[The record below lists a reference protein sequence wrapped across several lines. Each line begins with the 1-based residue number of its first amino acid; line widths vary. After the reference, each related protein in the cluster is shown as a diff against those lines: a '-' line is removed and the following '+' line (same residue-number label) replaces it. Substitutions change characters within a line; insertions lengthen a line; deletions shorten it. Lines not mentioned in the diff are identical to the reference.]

1 MARMKRIELKFR
13 NEEGRLS
20 TVSLDDPKEPVDPIA
35 VKQAMQVIIDQD
47 VFTSSGGSYV
57 SMDSAQVVDRTVEE
71 ISLD

>member
-1 MARMKRIELKFR
+1 MKRIELKFR

-57 SMDSAQVVDRTVEE
+57 SMDSAQVVE
-71 ISLD
+71 SYS

>member
-1 MARMKRIELKFR
+1 MKRIELKFR

>member
-1 MARMKRIELKFR
+1 MKRIELKFR
-13 NEEGRLS
+13 TEEGRLS

>member
-1 MARMKRIELKFR
+1 MKRIELKFR
-13 NEEGRLS
+13 NEAGRLS
-20 TVSLDDPKEPVDPIA
+20 TVSLDDPKEPVDPVA
-35 VKQAMQVIIDQD
+35 VKQAMQDIIDQN

>member
-1 MARMKRIELKFR
+1 MKRIELKFR
-13 NEEGRLS
+13 NEEDGYHSFTMR
-20 TVSLDDPKEPVDPIA
+20 PQEAVDPIA

>member
-1 MARMKRIELKFR
+1 MKRIELKFR

-47 VFTSSGGSYV
+47 DFTSSGGSYV

>member
-1 MARMKRIELKFR
+1 MKRIELKFR
-13 NEEGRLS
+13 KEEGRLS